1 MSKPN
6 KQTEIKVGDI
16 VKIKGAPGLNGTIGF
31 IISIVGST
39 PHAWYE
45 LKFFKPW
52 DDVESHFFDLG
63 NLNKLS

>member
-1 MSKPN
+1 MMSKPN

-16 VKIKGAPGLNGTIGF
+16 VKIKGVPGLNGTIGF
-31 IISIVGST
+31 IISIGST
-39 PHAWYE
+39 GHIWYE

-52 DDVESHFFDLG
+52 DDFESDFFDLS

>member
-1 MSKPN
+1 MMSKPN

-16 VKIKGAPGLNGTIGF
+16 VKIKGIPGLNGTIGF
-31 IISIVGST
+31 IISISST

-45 LKFFKPW
+45 LKFFKSW
-52 DDVESHFFDLG
+52 DDFDPHFFDLS